1 MNEIKYS
8 SIDQYITEAP
18 AEVKQI
24 LINIRS
30 LISEKAPEAVSCIA
44 YNMPAFKYN
53 KKPLVYFAAFKNHIG
68 FYALPSGNV
77 AFQKELTKYKTGKGS
92 IQFPLDQEIPY
103 DLIGQIVEFR
113 VVEMNDALSQNHEK

>member
-30 LISEKAPEAVSCIA
+30 LIAEKAPEAVSCIA
-44 YNMPAFKYN
+44 YNMPAFKYH

-113 VVEMNDALSQNHEK
+113 VAEMNDALSLKS

>member
-44 YNMPAFKYN
+44 YNMPAFKYH

-113 VVEMNDALSQNHEK
+113 VAEMNDALSQKS

>member
-1 MNEIKYS
+1 MNAIKYS

-44 YNMPAFKYN
+44 YNMPAFKYH

-113 VVEMNDALSQNHEK
+113 VVEMNDALSQKS

>member
-8 SIDQYITEAP
+8 SIDHYITDAP

-24 LINIRS
+24 LINIRC
-30 LISEKAPEAVSCIA
+30 LISEIAPEAVSCIA
-44 YNMPAFKYN
+44 YNMPAFKYH

-103 DLIGQIVEFR
+103 DLIGQLVEFR
-113 VVEMNDALSQNHEK
+113 VAEMNDALSQKS

>member
-68 FYALPSGNV
+68 FYALPS
-77 AFQKELTKYKTGKGS
+77 
-92 IQFPLDQEIPY
+92 
-103 DLIGQIVEFR
+103 
-113 VVEMNDALSQNHEK
+113 

>member
-18 AEVKQI
+18 AQVKQI
-24 LINIRS
+24 LINIRN

-44 YNMPAFKYN
+44 YNMPAFKYH

-113 VVEMNDALSQNHEK
+113 VVEMNDALSQKS

>member
-24 LINIRS
+24 LINIRN

-44 YNMPAFKYN
+44 YNMPAFKYH

-113 VVEMNDALSQNHEK
+113 VVEMNDALSQKS

>member
-24 LINIRS
+24 LINIRN

-44 YNMPAFKYN
+44 YNMPAFKYH

-113 VVEMNDALSQNHEK
+113 IAEMNDALSQKS

>member
-24 LINIRS
+24 LINIRN

-44 YNMPAFKYN
+44 YNMPAFKYH
-53 KKPLVYFAAFKNHIG
+53 KKPLVSFAAFKNHIG

-113 VVEMNDALSQNHEK
+113 VAEMNDALSQKS

>member
-1 MNEIKYS
+1 M
-8 SIDQYITEAP
+8 
-18 AEVKQI
+18 KQI

-44 YNMPAFKYN
+44 YNMPAFKYH

-113 VVEMNDALSQNHEK
+113 VAEMNDALSQKS

>member
-44 YNMPAFKYN
+44 YNMPAFKYH

-113 VVEMNDALSQNHEK
+113 VVEMNDALSQKS

>member
-18 AEVKQI
+18 AEVQQI

-30 LISEKAPEAVSCIA
+30 LISEKVPEAVSCIA
-44 YNMPAFKYN
+44 YNMPAFKYD

-113 VVEMNDALSQNHEK
+113 VVEMNDALSQKS

>member
-8 SIDQYITEAP
+8 SIDQYINEAP
-18 AEVKQI
+18 ADVKQI

-44 YNMPAFKYN
+44 YNMPAFKYH

-113 VVEMNDALSQNHEK
+113 VAEMNDALSQKP

>member
-44 YNMPAFKYN
+44 YNMPAFKYD

-113 VVEMNDALSQNHEK
+113 VAEMNDALSQKS

>member
-113 VVEMNDALSQNHEK
+113 VAEMNDALSQKP

>member
-1 MNEIKYS
+1 MNAIKYS
-8 SIDQYITEAP
+8 SIDQYITEAR

-103 DLIGQIVEFR
+103 DLIGQIFEFR
-113 VVEMNDALSQNHEK
+113 VAEMNDALSQKS

>member
-44 YNMPAFKYN
+44 YNMPAFKYD

-103 DLIGQIVEFR
+103 DLIGQLVEFR
-113 VVEMNDALSQNHEK
+113 VAEMNDALSQKS

>member
-18 AEVKQI
+18 AQVKQI
-24 LINIRS
+24 LINIRN

-44 YNMPAFKYN
+44 YNMPAFKYH

-113 VVEMNDALSQNHEK
+113 VVEMNDTLSQKS

>member
-24 LINIRS
+24 LINIRN

-44 YNMPAFKYN
+44 YNMPAFKYH

-113 VVEMNDALSQNHEK
+113 VAEMNDALSQKS

>member
-113 VVEMNDALSQNHEK
+113 VAEMNDALSQKS

>member
-18 AEVKQI
+18 AQVKQI
-24 LINIRS
+24 LINIRN

-44 YNMPAFKYN
+44 YNMPAFKYH

-113 VVEMNDALSQNHEK
+113 VAEMNDALSQKS

>member
-24 LINIRS
+24 LINIRN

-113 VVEMNDALSQNHEK
+113 VVEMNDALSQKS

>member
-24 LINIRS
+24 LINIRN

-103 DLIGQIVEFR
+103 DLIGQLVEFR
-113 VVEMNDALSQNHEK
+113 VAEMNDALSQKP

>member
-1 MNEIKYS
+1 MNAIKYS

-30 LISEKAPEAVSCIA
+30 LIAEKAPEAVSCIA
-44 YNMPAFKYN
+44 YNMPAFKYH

-113 VVEMNDALSQNHEK
+113 VAEMNDALSQKS

>member
-24 LINIRS
+24 LINIRN

-44 YNMPAFKYN
+44 YNMPAFKYH

-113 VVEMNDALSQNHEK
+113 VVEMNDTLSQKS

>member
-24 LINIRS
+24 LINIRN

-44 YNMPAFKYN
+44 YNMPAFKYD

-113 VVEMNDALSQNHEK
+113 VVEMNDALSQKS

>member
-30 LISEKAPEAVSCIA
+30 LISEQAPEAVSCIA

-113 VVEMNDALSQNHEK
+113 VAEMNDALSQKS

>member
-8 SIDQYITEAP
+8 SIDQYINEAP
-18 AEVKQI
+18 ADVKQI

-30 LISEKAPEAVSCIA
+30 LIAEKAPEAVSCIA
-44 YNMPAFKYN
+44 YNMPAFKYH

-113 VVEMNDALSQNHEK
+113 VAEMNDALSLKS

>member
-30 LISEKAPEAVSCIA
+30 PISEKAPEAVSCIA

-113 VVEMNDALSQNHEK
+113 VAEMNDALSQKP

>member
-30 LISEKAPEAVSCIA
+30 LISKKAPEAVSCIA
-44 YNMPAFKYN
+44 YNMPAFKYH

-113 VVEMNDALSQNHEK
+113 VAEMNDALSQKS

>member
-24 LINIRS
+24 LINIRN

-113 VVEMNDALSQNHEK
+113 VAEMNDALSQKP

>member
-24 LINIRS
+24 LINIRN

-44 YNMPAFKYN
+44 YNMPAFKYD

-113 VVEMNDALSQNHEK
+113 VAEMNDALSQKS